1 MRTRCDGLGMRYP
14 LPINRKA
21 AKCPEVKSNLMVHKH
36 DIEKHDEDL
45 PEIRNWKW
53 GQRETQKK

>member
-1 MRTRCDGLGMRYP
+1 MRTRCDGLGMRCP

-21 AKCPEVKSNLMVHKH
+21 ANCSEFKNNLIEHKQYI
-36 DIEKHDEDL
+36 DKFLEEL

-53 GQRETQKK
+53 GQGETQKK

>member
-21 AKCPEVKSNLMVHKH
+21 AKCPEFKNNLIEHKQYI
-36 DIEKHDEDL
+36 DKFLEDL

-53 GQRETQKK
+53 GQGETQKK

>member
-21 AKCPEVKSNLMVHKH
+21 AKRPEFKNNLIEHKH
-36 DIEKHDEDL
+36 YIDKHGEDL

-53 GQRETQKK
+53 NHGDTQKK